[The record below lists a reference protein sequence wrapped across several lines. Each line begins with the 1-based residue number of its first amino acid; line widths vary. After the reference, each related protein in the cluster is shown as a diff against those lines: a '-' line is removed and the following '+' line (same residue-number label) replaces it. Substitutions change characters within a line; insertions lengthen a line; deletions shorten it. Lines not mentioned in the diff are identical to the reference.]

1 MASYPGECK
10 HDRLLAITVVPW
22 ISEWLIYYELWLV
35 TGRWLGGG
43 HTVNRRLGGAR
54 HRGREQMS
62 PKLRPLAPAERS
74 PDWRSAWRP
83 RICWR
88 RIGDLNP

>member
-43 HTVNRRLGGAR
+43 HTSTA
-54 HRGREQMS
+54 
-62 PKLRPLAPAERS
+62 
-74 PDWRSAWRP
+74 DSAAHD
-83 RICWR
+83 IE
-88 RIGDLNP
+88 GESK